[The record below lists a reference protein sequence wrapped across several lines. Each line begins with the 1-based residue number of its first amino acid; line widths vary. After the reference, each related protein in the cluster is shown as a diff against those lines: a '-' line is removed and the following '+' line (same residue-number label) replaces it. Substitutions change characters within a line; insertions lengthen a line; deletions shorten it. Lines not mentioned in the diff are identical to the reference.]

1 MTAKVA
7 KNDERKGL
15 NVEKTTSDK
24 FFQLLRY
31 SIDNSA
37 ECSVNISSEEWN
49 EFYEIAQQQSL
60 LGIFFYGLQKLQRQY
75 GKGMMPPKKL
85 FVKWYA
91 SYEQIIES
99 NEKTNKAAVRLSD
112 FFRRH
117 GFRTCILKGQGN
129 ALYYPNPNV
138 RTSGDIDI
146 WVEGGDK
153 KVLRF
158 VCRFVSKTSKCY
170 HHVQFKHI
178 HGIDTEVHYRPAFMN
193 NLVHNHRLQKWFM
206 EQAEAQFQHEA
217 QLPNLSGV
225 VCVPTDSFNRIFQMV
240 HIYNHIMHEGI
251 GLRQIVDYY
260 YLLER
265 GLSEEGRERE
275 IMLLKR
281 CGLYDVATAVMFVL
295 HERLGLSMSCLLV
308 PPNKRLGQFLLNEIM
323 VGGNFGQFDT
333 RVKHGGSQWAR
344 NIRRFR
350 RDWQLMQF
358 FPSECRWEPVFRCFN
373 FLWRVVHR

>member
-1 MTAKVA
+1 M
-7 KNDERKGL
+7 GL

-37 ECSVNISSEEWN
+37 ECSVNISPEEWN
-49 EFYEIAQQQSL
+49 EIYEIAQQQSL

-99 NEKTNKAAVRLSD
+99 NEKTNKAAVRMSD

-146 WVEGGDK
+146 WVEGGAK
-153 KVLRF
+153 QVLRF
-158 VCRFVSKTSKCY
+158 VRHFVPRTSKCY

-193 NLVHNHRLQKWFM
+193 NLVHNYRLQKWFM

-240 HIYNHIMHEGI
+240 HIYNHIIHEGI

-265 GLSEEGRERE
+265 GLSEEDRERE
-275 IMLLKR
+275 ITLLKR

-295 HERLGLSMSCLLV
+295 HERLGLSMFCLLV

-323 VGGNFGQFDT
+323 EGGNFGQFDT

-344 NIRRFR
+344 NIRRFK

-358 FPSECRWEPVFRCFN
+358 FPSECLWEPVFRCFN